1 MNGQLTHTSTWIT
14 GHGGNGSW
22 WSLAREDEAGRLGS
36 ARAVRHWRWAHPNAA
51 HASSQHPLAYGPG
64 TGGATERRVVATSAS
79 AVRIP
84 EAILRLM
91 REAAWSAGRT
101 ESEIWA
107 EAAREWL
114 TRRMLDDEPQPPT
127 PAAAALPLPRV
138 VGAWE
143 AIDLVLHDLRKAP
156 RLDPSPA
163 APAA

>member
-1 MNGQLTHTSTWIT
+1 MNGQLTHIPTWIS
-14 GHGGNGSW
+14 GNFGNEPRW
-22 WSLAREDEAGRLGS
+22 PHAREDEAGGLGS
-36 ARAVRHWRWAHPNAA
+36 ARAVGHWRWAHPNTP
-51 HASSQHPLAYGPG
+51 HALSQHPLAYGPG
-64 TGGATERRVVATSAS
+64 AGGATERRVVATSAS

-91 REAAWSAGRT
+91 REAAWRAGRT

-143 AIDLVLHDLRKAP
+143 AIDLVLHDLRKTP

-163 APAA
+163 VPAA